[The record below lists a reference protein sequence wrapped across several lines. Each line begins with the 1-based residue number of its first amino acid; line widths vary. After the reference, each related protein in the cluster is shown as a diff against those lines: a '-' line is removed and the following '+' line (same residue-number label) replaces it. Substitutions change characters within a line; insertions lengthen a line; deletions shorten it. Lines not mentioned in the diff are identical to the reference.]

1 MTEIGE
7 QQWSDGDKQPDEM
20 HDVADDLTAER
31 ALQRTVVEGEKRS
44 DRSFVPMVATGV
56 VGGLDVGTGVLAL
69 LLVEADTHSKLLGAL
84 AFSVGFIALLLARSE
99 LFTENF
105 LVPVVSIAAGRT
117 RVGALLRLWGVAAV
131 SNLAGGWLFMI
142 IVIGAFPRLHA
153 TIIEVGSV
161 YAGLG
166 FGWRSFALGLL
177 GGLVIT
183 LMTWMQ
189 HSTDAVVGK
198 LAVAITTAFLLA
210 AGGLNHAIVA
220 SLFMFGALQ
229 AGASSFG
236 YLHWFLEFLFAAGT
250 NILGG
255 VGLVTVL
262 RVLQVPERLAAERQ
276 EAP

>member
-1 MTEIGE
+1 MAEAEEGE
-7 QQWSDGDKQPDEM
+7 NRDGPEDRPG
-20 HDVADDLTAER
+20 DVADDLTAER
-31 ALQRTVVEGEKRS
+31 ALQRTVEEGERRS
-44 DRSFVPMVATGV
+44 DRGLVPMVATGI
-56 VGGLDVGTGVLAL
+56 VGGIDVGTGVLAL
-69 LLVEADTHSKLLGAL
+69 LLVESGTNSKLLGAV

-105 LVPVVSIAAGRT
+105 LVPVVSIAARRT
-117 RVGALLRLWGVAAV
+117 RVRGLFRLWGLAAA
-131 SNLAGGWLFMI
+131 SHLAGGWLFMF
-142 IVIGAFPRLHA
+142 IVIGGFPRLHA
-153 TIIEVGSV
+153 RAVEAGTT

-166 FGWRSFALGLL
+166 FGWRAFALGLL

-198 LAVAITTAFLLA
+198 LIVAVTTAFLLA
-210 AGGLNHAIVA
+210 GGGLNHAIVA

-229 AGASSFG
+229 AGAGSFG

-262 RVLQVPERLAAERQ
+262 RVLQVPERMAVERR
-276 EAP
+276 AGSLD